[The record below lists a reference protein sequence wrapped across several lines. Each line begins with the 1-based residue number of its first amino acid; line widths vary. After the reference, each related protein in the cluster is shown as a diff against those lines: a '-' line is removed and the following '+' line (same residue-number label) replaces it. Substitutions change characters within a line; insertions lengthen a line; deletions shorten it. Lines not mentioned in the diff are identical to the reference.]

1 MPLTNT
7 ETGEMDT
14 STGNSNGHL
23 DEDEQRSRN
32 LMWRDLYG
40 PPLDQNH
47 YNNVMYD
54 DPAGQSFASQYPSP
68 ERFQYDNIM
77 YNNPEPQQ
85 TQNQY
90 PSLPADPNAAI
101 GTQSILSMF

>member
-1 MPLTNT
+1 M
-7 ETGEMDT
+7 ETVEMDT
-14 STGNSNGHL
+14 NTGNGNGHL
-23 DEDEQRSRN
+23 DEDDQRSRN

-68 ERFQYDNIM
+68 E
-77 YNNPEPQQ
+77 
-85 TQNQY
+85 
-90 PSLPADPNAAI
+90 
-101 GTQSILSMF
+101 